1 VCFFSQL
8 GEGQIKERNVRFRRR
23 FPSYQRLY
31 YKQKYCK
38 TLMINRCLKN
48 SILYCSLSGIFKL
61 IFIICACLV
70 IFFYFLQSDWLQQRA
85 AFYDIL
91 TVVQKSYF
99 FAKTEEWRQFS
110 NSKHYPKSLKIH
122 PIDIKIVKYS
132 ELASVDLVPRPKCT
146 FLRQNCEKK
155 IYKRRKTLA
164 SATCFIQMFHLY
176 SAILQKYTYKY
187 K

>member
-1 VCFFSQL
+1 MCFFSQL

-99 FAKTEEWRQFS
+99 FAKNRG
-110 NSKHYPKSLKIH
+110 
-122 PIDIKIVKYS
+122 VKTIFK
-132 ELASVDLVPRPKCT
+132 L
-146 FLRQNCEKK
+146 
-155 IYKRRKTLA
+155 KTLPKK
-164 SATCFIQMFHLY
+164 FKNPPY
-176 SAILQKYTYKY
+176 RY
-187 K
+187 